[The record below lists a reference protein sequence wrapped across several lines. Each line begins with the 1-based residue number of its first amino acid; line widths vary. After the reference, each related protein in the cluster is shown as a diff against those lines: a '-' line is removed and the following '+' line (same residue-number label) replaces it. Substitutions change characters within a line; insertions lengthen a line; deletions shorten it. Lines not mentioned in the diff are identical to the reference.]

1 MIADPDRVT
10 DMAAVRERRIIDV
23 LMALDEGE
31 VTTYGDVAAVAGYPK
46 MSRLVGRIVGHTDV
60 DIPWWRVVNS
70 TGHLRSSDPKVQ
82 AELLASEDVLVRNHR
97 VVDAPIGRFAGDH

>member
-31 VTTYGDVAAVAGYPK
+31 VTT
-46 MSRLVGRIVGHTDV
+46 
-60 DIPWWRVVNS
+60 
-70 TGHLRSSDPKVQ
+70 
-82 AELLASEDVLVRNHR
+82 
-97 VVDAPIGRFAGDH
+97 